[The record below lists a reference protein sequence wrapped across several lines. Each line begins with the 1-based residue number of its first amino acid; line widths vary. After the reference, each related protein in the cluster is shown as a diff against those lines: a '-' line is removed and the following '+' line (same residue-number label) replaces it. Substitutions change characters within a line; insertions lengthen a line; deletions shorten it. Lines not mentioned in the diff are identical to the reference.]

1 LRKKRLFKIGIY
13 AYVAL
18 LFAGASYA
26 LFRGVPVE
34 FVAQITAYDARPPLL
49 VTTPSALL
57 PTTSP
62 GAFAPIVPPPGVAT
76 TSPAAVEIY
85 IGITVPGMNLLNT
98 NQIR

>member
-1 LRKKRLFKIGIY
+1 MRKKKLFKIGVY

-34 FVAQITAYDARPPLL
+34 FAGRVTAYDATPPLF
-49 VTTPSALL
+49 VTTSPGALF

-62 GAFAPIVPPPGVAT
+62 GALNPMLPPVT
-76 TSPAAVEIY
+76 TSPAALEMLDV
-85 IGITVPGMNLLNT
+85 ITVPGMNLLNT